1 MNCRRA
7 DQLFSAAW
15 EDELTL
21 VEREALES
29 HMSGCPDCRRAYD
42 EFVRVM
48 EAVQGM
54 PRAEAGGDFSESVWA
69 RIRAAEVPA
78 ARRGRV
84 LSIEWSWASFRPALA
99 AAACLVVVGGA
110 IAYWNH
116 NNISS
121 PAHPLA
127 ERQVASPSRAT
138 EPPPAE
144 AQPAPIPAPVAAQNQ
159 PAKIAM
165 TQSAPAEKPAAPE
178 PQPLTQDEI
187 AGVTG
192 QIGAPASEGVH
203 VRGGRADEMAFAAPA
218 AAKQDSGAV
227 NDSLFDHRYDM
238 EFALD
243 PVHLKKTGK
252 GRLTPAS
259 PTPAEAQ
266 GKPAKVT
273 F

>member
-29 HMSGCPDCRRAYD
+29 HMSGCTDCRRAYD

-54 PRAEAGGDFSESVWA
+54 PRAEAAADFSAGVWA
-69 RIRAAEVPA
+69 RIRAAEAPA

-110 IAYWNH
+110 IAYWSH
-116 NNISS
+116 NNLGNS
-121 PAHPLA
+121 AHTLA
-127 ERQVASPSRAT
+127 RTVAQRPVATPSRAT
-138 EPPPAE
+138 ESPLAETQQAPTPAQKE
-144 AQPAPIPAPVAAQNQ
+144 

-165 TQSAPAEKPAAPE
+165 TKQAPAQTAPVEKIAAAE
-178 PQPLTQDEI
+178 PQPLTRDEI
-187 AGVTG
+187 AGVVGTTG
-192 QIGAPASEGVH
+192 ATASEGIH
-203 VRGGRADEMAFAAPA
+203 VRGGRDAEMMSASR
-218 AAKQDSGAV
+218 DSGAV

-243 PVHLKKTGK
+243 PVHLKKTSK

-259 PTPAEAQ
+259 PTPTEAQ

>member
-29 HMSGCPDCRRAYD
+29 HMSGCSDCRRAYD
-42 EFVRVM
+42 ELVRVM

-54 PRAEAGGDFSESVWA
+54 PRAEAAGDFSEGVWA
-69 RIRAAEVPA
+69 RIRAAEAPA

-110 IAYWNH
+110 IAYWSH
-116 NNISS
+116 NNNQS
-121 PAHPLA
+121 PAHTLA
-127 ERQVASPSRAT
+127 QRPVASPSRAT
-138 EPPPAE
+138 EPPPAD
-144 AQPAPIPAPVAAQNQ
+144 AKQAPAPAPVAAQNQ

-165 TQSAPAEKPAAPE
+165 TQSVPAEKAAALE

-203 VRGGRADEMAFAAPA
+203 VRGGRSAETAFAAPA